1 MAGCVA
7 GQSGLNWS
15 GLASLIYGLVARGLG
30 PGLGQARPSAAA
42 AAAAAAVGPVSQRQG
57 DGSRGPRVQV
67 SNGGSQGRAHARARA
82 RYTVCTSLQTIGKT
96 VTSLYTLQGLRRVLI
111 AFNHLFKPF
120 SVNGNHTYVN
130 YLPTNS
136 LERGYKHKVQ
146 YP

>member
-42 AAAAAAVGPVSQRQG
+42 AAAAAVGPVSQRQE

-67 SNGGSQGRAHARARA
+67 SNGGSQGRAHARAHA
-82 RYTVCTSLQTIGKT
+82 RYTVFTSSQTIGKT
-96 VTSLYTLQGLRRVLI
+96 VMSHYTLQGLLWVLI
-111 AFNHLFKPF
+111 VFNHLFKSF

-130 YLPTNS
+130 SSPKNS
-136 LERGYKHKVQ
+136 LERDYKHKVQ